1 MSVLERVQQQ
11 DGWGAAEDAPM
22 APVEVS
28 ALREKLKRDLV
39 DRLGLATVAALV
51 GSGDVS
57 HARRELEAACQA
69 IVNTKAFEHCAG
81 ARRGLRAR
89 AHSIAPRRRDHHRDY
104 DQRPLG
110 AAL

>member
-51 GSGDVS
+51 GSGDV
-57 HARRELEAACQA
+57 
-69 IVNTKAFEHCAG
+69 
-81 ARRGLRAR
+81 
-89 AHSIAPRRRDHHRDY
+89 
-104 DQRPLG
+104 
-110 AAL
+110 